1 MGVAGESSGSARC
14 GVPVTLRSSIRPM
27 LRRPSSGG
35 TPSRRSAVAAEATT
49 PARRAD
55 VGRAPPSVWVRVT
68 PWPAGSRPVS
78 SVARLG
84 EHMHVLTKAWVKVRP
99 VRRSSASAG
108 ASSRTKLLARP
119 VLRIALLV
127 GDQQDDV
134 GAAGAQWISTGVPMG
149 TRG

>member
-1 MGVAGESSGSARC
+1 MAAGN
-14 GVPVTLRSSIRPM
+14 
-27 LRRPSSGG
+27 
-35 TPSRRSAVAAEATT
+35 
-49 PARRAD
+49 
-55 VGRAPPSVWVRVT
+55 
-68 PWPAGSRPVS
+68 RPVS

-84 EHMHVLTKAWVKVRP
+84 EHMHVLTNAWVKVRP
-99 VRRSSASAG
+99 CAQLGVGRGELAHEAS
-108 ASSRTKLLARP
+108 ARP